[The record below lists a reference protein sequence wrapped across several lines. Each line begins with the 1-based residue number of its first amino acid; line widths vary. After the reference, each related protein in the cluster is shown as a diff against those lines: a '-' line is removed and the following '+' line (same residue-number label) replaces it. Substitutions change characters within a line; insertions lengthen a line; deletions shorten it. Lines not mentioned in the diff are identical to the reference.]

1 MNECCDSLF
10 IREICEIRVQKKSE
24 VDTEVVSD
32 ELDDDGREET
42 GTWDHTEATEFRLEG
57 LAPFVE
63 GVDTH
68 AGLIG
73 QLLFGHCFHFRQNN
87 RLKDIVTE

>member
-1 MNECCDSLF
+1 M
-10 IREICEIRVQKKSE
+10 
-24 VDTEVVSD
+24 VSD